1 VDNGRNQSALQY
13 CEMLANDL
21 LQPPNFNHEIASKV
35 IELSTR
41 LKMFDPTLALSG
53 DTEKD
58 PDWLTNLKCQFDNA
72 PKNVLLL
79 FIK

>member
-1 VDNGRNQSALQY
+1 
-13 CEMLANDL
+13 MLANDL
-21 LQPPNFNHEIASKV
+21 IQPNNFNHEIASKV

-58 PDWLTNLKCQFDNA
+58 PDWLANLKYQVDNES
-72 PKNVLLL
+72 KNV
-79 FIK
+79 FIIS